1 MCEFFL
7 LTCDDRRKGIK
18 IWKEKQE
25 EGQDC
30 RHQNDLWELSSR
42 EWIYWPQEMPS
53 SNPFFI
59 IHFFIGWPIA
69 TDQTINLFLLY
80 FINIEVILGIH
91 PVQNE
96 NNQTLV
102 FRLRIIETLNVS
114 LIYHMNIHC
123 DWVWTMVIKNLPF
136 RYLNDDCNGI

>member
-1 MCEFFL
+1 MCVIFYTHMRWSKER
-7 LTCDDRRKGIK
+7 DQKRRRKK
-18 IWKEKQE
+18 KE

-42 EWIYWPQEMPS
+42 EWIYWPQELPS

-59 IHFFIGWPIA
+59 FHFFIGWPIA
-69 TDQTINLFLLY
+69 TDQTINLFLLS

-91 PVQNE
+91 PAQNE

-102 FRLRIIETLNVS
+102 FRLRIIETLNDS
-114 LIYHMNIHC
+114 LHIMSYEHTLWLSLY
-123 DWVWTMVIKNLPF
+123 D
-136 RYLNDDCNGI
+136 G